1 MIWGDRPGAERMVI
15 KVEELVLVAVLVIGL
30 ITSGWAVLAMAALQ

>member
-1 MIWGDRPGAERMVI
+1 MVM

-30 ITSGWAVLAMAALQ
+30 ITTGWAVLAMAALQ